1 MVETLKIAGGE
12 HVLISPVMLG
22 SNLSTTNVKN
32 EEKEKFMAIC
42 FILRSDPDRYNVL
55 LQYLERS
62 ANLGRDEY
70 PKTLTEAF
78 GLLVRESGEYDTVRS
93 ASNRYRSR
101 GGRGG
106 RGRQNFLFAQ

>member
-42 FILRSDPDRYNVL
+42 FIFRRDPDR
-55 LQYLERS
+55 
-62 ANLGRDEY
+62 
-70 PKTLTEAF
+70 
-78 GLLVRESGEYDTVRS
+78 
-93 ASNRYRSR
+93 
-101 GGRGG
+101 
-106 RGRQNFLFAQ
+106 